1 VAQVGHCQFDD
12 GMYWLLPVF
21 SDFLSPRLNTSFYW
35 LASLIL
41 IKQNSTHFKVKK
53 REDENLR
60 DVFSRHV
67 SAYNPLHQNKRER
80 KKRTFD
86 FSTLGPDVAQD

>member
-1 VAQVGHCQFDD
+1 
-12 GMYWLLPVF
+12 
-21 SDFLSPRLNTSFYW
+21 
-35 LASLIL
+35 L